1 MIAAMSVVPRG
12 MKSWLAPVHWG
23 QVSAI
28 EPIHAEADAPLY
40 PNR

>member
-1 MIAAMSVVPRG
+1 MAAMSAVTRE
-12 MKSWLAPVHWG
+12 MKSWLAPVLWG

-40 PNR
+40 RKR